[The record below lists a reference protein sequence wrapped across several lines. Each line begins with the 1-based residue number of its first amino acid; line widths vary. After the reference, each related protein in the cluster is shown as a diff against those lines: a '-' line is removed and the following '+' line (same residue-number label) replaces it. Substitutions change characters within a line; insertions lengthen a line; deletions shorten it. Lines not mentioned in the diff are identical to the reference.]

1 MTTRLSPYFGLTITS
16 LMLFVLIGC
25 RRPYPQ
31 LPAEQL
37 KLIQGIRTAANTGN
51 KQRVEAVKK
60 AITNA
65 IEAGE
70 IPLETQELLREL
82 LVDCEKENYSKAERK
97 CVLLLKDQLLQ

>member
-16 LMLFVLIGC
+16 LMLFVLVGC

-51 KQRVEAVKK
+51 KKRVEAVKK

-70 IPLETQELLREL
+70 IPPETQELFREL
-82 LVDCEKENYSKAERK
+82 LVDCENENYSEAERK

>member
-1 MTTRLSPYFGLTITS
+1 MTPRASPYFGLTIAS
-16 LMLFVLIGC
+16 LLLFVLIGC

-51 KQRVEAVKK
+51 KQRVDAVKQ
-60 AITNA
+60 AITTA

-82 LVDCEKENYSKAERK
+82 LVDCENENYSKAERK

>member
-1 MTTRLSPYFGLTITS
+1 MSETIPATS
-16 LMLFVLIGC
+16 S
-25 RRPYPQ
+25 R
-31 LPAEQL
+31 AA

-51 KQRVEAVKK
+51 KQRVEAVKQ

>member
-1 MTTRLSPYFGLTITS
+1 MTTRLSSYFGLTITS

-51 KQRVEAVKK
+51 KQRVEAVKQ

-70 IPLETQELLREL
+70 IPLETQELFREL
-82 LVDCEKENYSKAERK
+82 LVDCENENYNKAERK

>member
-1 MTTRLSPYFGLTITS
+1 
-16 LMLFVLIGC
+16 MLFVLIGC

-31 LPAEQL
+31 FPAEQL

-51 KQRVEAVKK
+51 KHRVEAVKK

-70 IPLETQELLREL
+70 IPLETQELFREL
-82 LVDCEKENYSKAERK
+82 LVDCENENYNKAERK

>member
-1 MTTRLSPYFGLTITS
+1 MTTKLSPYFGLTITS

-51 KQRVEAVKK
+51 KKRVEAVKK

-70 IPLETQELLREL
+70 IPPETQELFREL
-82 LVDCEKENYSKAERK
+82 LVDCENENYSEAERK

>member
-1 MTTRLSPYFGLTITS
+1 
-16 LMLFVLIGC
+16 MLFVLIGC

-51 KQRVEAVKK
+51 KQRVEAVKQ

-70 IPLETQELLREL
+70 IPLETQELFRALGRL
-82 LVDCEKENYSKAERK
+82 
-97 CVLLLKDQLLQ
+97 

>member
-1 MTTRLSPYFGLTITS
+1 MTPRASPYFGLTIAS
-16 LMLFVLIGC
+16 LLLFVLIGC
-25 RRPYPQ
+25 RRTYPQ

-51 KQRVEAVKK
+51 KQRVDAVKQ
-60 AITNA
+60 AITTA

-70 IPLETQELLREL
+70 IPLETQELLLEL
-82 LVDCEKENYSKAERK
+82 LVDCENENYSKAERK

>member
-37 KLIQGIRTAANTGN
+37 KLIQGIRTAANTEN
-51 KQRVEAVKK
+51 KQRVEAVKQ

-82 LVDCEKENYSKAERK
+82 LVFPAICRPTSSARVFAQGG
-97 CVLLLKDQLLQ
+97 VLLDAG